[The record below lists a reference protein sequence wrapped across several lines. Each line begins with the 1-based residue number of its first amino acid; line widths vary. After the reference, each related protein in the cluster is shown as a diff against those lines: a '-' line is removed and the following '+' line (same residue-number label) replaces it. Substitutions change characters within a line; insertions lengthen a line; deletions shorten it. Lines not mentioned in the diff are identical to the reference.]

1 MQCVEEGGELGT
13 GLGEQLPLRVEGI
26 AFRADLSRQLQLAN
40 RDLLQV
46 DRAVHQIVE
55 TARREN
61 ELEPPDAAERV
72 QLADVR
78 LEGAQVL
85 QVGELVVR
93 ELQLRLG

>member
-1 MQCVEEGGELGT
+1 MRIE
-13 GLGEQLPLRVEGI
+13 RI
-26 AFRADLSRQLQLAN
+26 AFGADLTRQLQLAN
-40 RDLLQV
+40 RDLLQI

-55 TARREN
+55 TARRED

-78 LEGAQVL
+78 LEGAQVF

-93 ELQLRLG
+93 KLQLRFR